1 MPRLVSI
8 ALAFFLT
15 TAVLASD
22 PSARSAAS
30 VPNVPVSPVPKS
42 LSEASSLVADSS
54 SLAHQPVADIL
65 STGPAD
71 LSRPEPR
78 YVFSALKELYAALTF
93 IRWVSSMWIDV
104 MAHDYL

>member
-8 ALAFFLT
+8 ALCAVFLT

-42 LSEASSLVADSS
+42 LSEASSLVADAS

-71 LSRPEPR
+71 LSRPESR
-78 YVFSALKELYAALTF
+78 YGFHCF
-93 IRWVSSMWIDV
+93 WSSQF
-104 MAHDYL
+104 